1 MRPVQLETNFAANG
15 AGVFQTTQWNVVVT
29 SGQTEDPGLARTAL
43 TELCESYWRPLY
55 AYARRRGM
63 ERADA
68 QDAVQSFLLDLI
80 EHKTFALADPLRGRF
95 RTFLL
100 GIFQR
105 FLASAWQRERTLR
118 RGGRAQMIFLDAA
131 DAERVCHA
139 ELSSRATPE
148 RAYEMRWAMD
158 TVARALGTLEGQARK
173 AGRDSLFQTLKP
185 FLDGEVAEASYA
197 ETATRLGLSL
207 AALKTSIHRLRREFR
222 ETLRREVARTLADPC
237 QVDEELDHLRSALA
251 GAGH

>member
-1 MRPVQLETNFAANG
+1 MTSAQTNPV
-15 AGVFQTTQWNVVVT
+15 
-29 SGQTEDPGLARTAL
+29 LAHDAL
-43 TELCESYWRPLY
+43 AELCRSYWRPLY

-80 EHKTFALADPLRGRF
+80 EHKTFARADRLRGRF

-100 GIFQR
+100 GVFQR
-105 FLASAWQRERTLR
+105 FLASAWEREHTLK
-118 RGGRAQMIFLDAA
+118 RGGSAQMVFLDAA

-139 ELSSRATPE
+139 ELSSGATPE
-148 RAYEMRWAMD
+148 RAYEMRWALD
-158 TVARALGTLEGQARK
+158 TVASALGTLERQARDG
-173 AGRDSLFQTLKP
+173 GRDSLFQTLKP
-185 FLDGEVAEASYA
+185 FLEGEVADVSYA
-197 ETATRLGLSL
+197 DTATRLGLSL

-237 QVDEELDHLRSALA
+237 QVDEELAHLRSALA
-251 GAGH
+251 ER

>member
-1 MRPVQLETNFAANG
+1 MRTVQLETSFAATG

-29 SGQTEDPGLARTAL
+29 TAKTDPGLARSAL

-80 EHKTFALADPLRGRF
+80 EHKTFAMADPRRGRF

-100 GIFQR
+100 GVFQR
-105 FLASAWQRERTLR
+105 FLASAWEREQTLR
-118 RGGRAQMIFLDAA
+118 RGGRAQMIFLDAT
-131 DAERVCHA
+131 DTERVCHV
-139 ELSSRATPE
+139 ELSSSATPE

-158 TVARALGTLEGQARK
+158 TVGRALGALEGQARK
-173 AGRDSLFQTLKP
+173 AGRDSFFQTLKP

-237 QVDEELDHLRSALA
+237 QVDEELEHLRSALA
-251 GAGH
+251 GAGR